1 MIMSILVVG
10 TYTESN
16 APAILKEQELG
27 KGVYVY
33 QYDPG
38 CGILEEMDCVEME
51 NPSWVSIYEERVF
64 AVNEVETA
72 AVLLEYEIVREK
84 EKSKLKEIQKLIM
97 EGSASCHIEIDRK
110 GKRLF
115 LSDYGSGDLKVIDIS
130 EKGNLKLL
138 QNIRFTGIGSRPDRQ
153 ERPHIHSSYLYR
165 NELYVADLGCDRIY
179 VYDIS
184 KTYISKKRELLCD
197 AAAGPRHM
205 IVRENNRGELLVY
218 VVNELNNTLGV
229 YREGEKIRSLPLCEQ
244 QEIGSDVLAADI
256 CISEDGY
263 LYVSVRGSGEIY
275 IFEIKDDGNVEQ
287 IQKITIME
295 KGLRSICLDTEQMHL
310 FVADQTS
317 GMIRSFL
324 KGKDG
329 KLQESDLKLQVPA
342 AVKIVIVR

>member
-1 MIMSILVVG
+1 MSILVVG

-27 KGVYVY
+27 KGIYVY
-33 QYDPG
+33 RCDPG
-38 CGILEEMDCVEME
+38 CGILEEMDCVEMK
-51 NPSWVSIYEERVF
+51 NPSWVSIYEDQVF

-72 AVLLEYEIVREK
+72 AVLLEYEIVKEK
-84 EKSKLKEIQKLIM
+84 ERLKLKGIQKLIM
-97 EGSASCHIEIDRK
+97 EGSASCHIEIDQE

-130 EKGNLKLL
+130 EKGKLKIIQNLC
-138 QNIRFTGIGSRPDRQ
+138 FTGKGSRPDRQ
-153 ERPHIHSSYLYR
+153 ERSHIHSSYFYR

-179 VYDIS
+179 VYDTS
-184 KTYISKKRELLCD
+184 KAHLSKKSELSCD
-197 AAAGPRHM
+197 AGAGPRHM
-205 IVRENNRGELLVY
+205 IVRENSGGETFVY

-229 YREGEKIRSLPLCEQ
+229 YRSGKKIQILSLGEQ
-244 QEIGSDVLAADI
+244 WEIGSDVLAADI
-256 CISEDGY
+256 CISDDGY

-275 IFEIKDDGNVEQ
+275 IFAIKDDGSVEQ
-287 IQKITIME
+287 IQKIMIPE

-329 KLQESDLKLQVPA
+329 KLQEDDLRLQVPA
-342 AVKIVIVR
+342 AVKIVIAR